1 MFIKYSK
8 AHMGTLSKPKV
19 LCSTIRLEGGK
30 MVLIC
35 ILENNALSRLSINQ
49 GISGIPYD
57 VIIIL
62 WVSQKKKYKFH

>member
-1 MFIKYSK
+1 
-8 AHMGTLSKPKV
+8 MGTLSKPRV
-19 LCSTIRLEGGK
+19 LCSTTRLEGGK

-35 ILENNALSRLSINQ
+35 ILENNALTRLSINQ

-62 WVSQKKKYKFH
+62 